1 MNQATAKIRRLKPYN
16 WLQQDTRPEPWE
28 VPGSGKNQIHKG
40 VNDMWKCTNCHHVE
54 FSTDQPQR
62 CPVCGAEAEKL
73 VPHEVPGI
81 KGTKT
86 LKNLKAGSMAESQAH
101 LRNLAFAM
109 KAEQEGYAQVA
120 RLFRAIA
127 DAEAVHAFNHFR
139 LLGAVSDTQE
149 NLESAFEKENLASTV
164 YPQFVREANEEG
176 NTSVATVLSYS
187 RDVEKGHAKLYRKA
201 LAHMMAEE
209 RVEYY
214 VCQVCGYVSDA
225 VLPDEC
231 PICGAPKEKF
241 RKVV

>member
-1 MNQATAKIRRLKPYN
+1 
-16 WLQQDTRPEPWE
+16 
-28 VPGSGKNQIHKG
+28 
-40 VNDMWKCTNCHHVE
+40 VE
-54 FSTDQPQR
+54 LSTDKPQQ

-73 VPHEVPGI
+73 IPHEVPGI

-86 LKNLKAGSMAESQAH
+86 LKNLKAGFVAESQAH

-109 KAEQEGYAQVA
+109 KAEQEGYSQVA

-127 DAEAVHAFNHFR
+127 EAEAVHAFNHFR

-149 NLESAFEKENLASTV
+149 NLESAFERENLASST
-164 YPQFVREANEEG
+164 YPQFIREANEED

-187 RDVEKGHAKLYRKA
+187 RDVERGHAKLYKKA
-201 LAHMMAEE
+201 LAYMMAEE
-209 RVEYY
+209 ETEYY
-214 VCQVCGYVSDA
+214 VCQVCGHVSDG

-241 RKVV
+241 RKVF